1 MTSTTGDQPGGRLGA
16 AAIVPSSPGV
26 RVVLDARPLQE
37 PSRGPLTATYLD
49 GLLSA
54 FDARPLEGE
63 SFALL
68 LRSDLEDPTT
78 RFEHLQVIGRRML
91 PPTHLLRS
99 AAMTVDSF
107 VLSGAS
113 VGAAWRAEHGG
124 AAGAIYHAAGGAIP
138 LATGLPLVVTLLDLA
153 PWELPWAYQHG
164 PTARFGQRLRARLL
178 RDAAAVIVGSD
189 AVAAAARRL
198 LHVRRDR
205 LRVVPL
211 APRPAF
217 TFWAGGRPHG
227 GSDDVSGSGGAPG
240 SGSDRVTSA
249 TAPDPGHGT
258 AGLEAARRGDH
269 RAERERLGL
278 PERYLV
284 YTGRFDAR
292 QDLAT
297 LLRAL
302 ARLAVAGRPEELP
315 AEAVW
320 PPRVLLVGASP
331 EDRAS
336 LARAAAREGVGDA
349 LAYAPHLPDERV
361 AALVRGAR
369 AAILPAVS
377 DAAGLPAL
385 EAIACGTPVVAS
397 AVGALPE
404 IVGSA
409 GIVVAPRD
417 PERLAT
423 ALATAWSDERLHGQL
438 ALAARERAE
447 TDRWSW
453 ADVAEATRRI
463 YAEVA
468 LRRRPDGL

>member
-1 MTSTTGDQPGGRLGA
+1 VTRPAGGRSQTGQLGA
-16 AAIVPSSPGV
+16 ATDLPPPPGV

-37 PSRGPLTATYLD
+37 PERGPLTATYLD
-49 GLLSA
+49 RLLGA
-54 FDARPLEGE
+54 FDADPLEGE

-68 LRSDLEDPTT
+68 LRSDLDDPTT
-78 RFEHLQVIGRRML
+78 RFERLEVVGRRML

-99 AAMTVDSF
+99 AALTVDTF

-113 VGAAWRAEHGG
+113 VGAAWRADHGG
-124 AAGAIYHAAGGAIP
+124 AAGAVYHAAGGAIP

-153 PWELPWAYQHG
+153 PWELPATYQRG
-164 PTARFGQRLRARLL
+164 PAARFGQRLRGRLL
-178 RDAAAVIVGSD
+178 RDASAVIVGSE
-189 AVAAAARRL
+189 AVAVTARRL
-198 LHVRRDR
+198 LRLRRER
-205 LRVVPL
+205 LRVVRL

-217 TFWAGGRPHG
+217 TFWPGGVPNDAGGDG
-227 GSDDVSGSGGAPG
+227 GSAPG
-240 SGSDRVTSA
+240 VA
-249 TAPDPGHGT
+249 A
-258 AGLEAARRGDH
+258 LEAARRVDH

-302 ARLAVAGRPEELP
+302 ARLAAAGRPDNLP
-315 AEAVW
+315 ADDAW

-349 LAYAPHLPDERV
+349 LAYAPRLPDERL
-361 AALVRGAR
+361 ATLVRGAR
-369 AAILPAVS
+369 AAILPAIS

-385 EAIACGTPVVAS
+385 EAIACGTPVIAS

-409 GIVVAPRD
+409 GIVVQPRD
-417 PERLAT
+417 AERLAS
-423 ALATAWSDERLHGQL
+423 AIATAWSDERVYGQL
-438 ALAARERAE
+438 ATEARERAQ
-447 TDRWSW
+447 TDRRTW
-453 ADVAEATRRI
+453 ADVADETRRV

-468 LRRRPDGL
+468 TRGATTSEPP